1 MAFRHVLVPTDFS
14 DPANHALRCA
24 VEVAVLHGA
33 TVTLLH
39 VQSSEAG
46 TDVYYVTGAPAS
58 GLEASRDA
66 VAYERLGTAPVSEPA
81 VVLDDDSEETLA
93 RLRDLVPEA
102 FRGNWDVEI
111 AVGRPADTIVRLAR
125 ERNADLIIMATHG
138 RTGLGHAVLGS
149 VAEKVVRLAP
159 CPVLTIK
166 YGCPGNSDHING
178 LASIAPPG
186 HPGGAP

>member
-1 MAFRHVLVPTDFS
+1 MAFKHVLVPTDFS
-14 DPANHALRCA
+14 DPANYALRYA
-24 VEVAVLHGA
+24 AEEAVLHDA

-39 VQSSEAG
+39 VQPSDAG
-46 TDVYYVTGAPAS
+46 TDVYYVAGTPDSALEAGRDVVAYGHLGSTPAS
-58 GLEASRDA
+58 
-66 VAYERLGTAPVSEPA
+66 EPT
-81 VVLDDDSEETLA
+81 VVLDDHSEATLA

-102 FRGNWDVEI
+102 FRGNWKVEI

-166 YGCPGNSDHING
+166 YGGN
-178 LASIAPPG
+178 P
-186 HPGGAP
+186 